1 MPKLPTVR
9 HAPLPPELRAHV
21 AETQRMKAEN
31 AQAKSRAAEERA
43 VAEQAALEKTLS
55 TNAFLDDIERRWA
68 QSAAEGRERARM
80 SLPMDPSGHTRDG
93 VRSVASSALTT

>member
-1 MPKLPTVR
+1 MASARGDGARGIKETNMPKLPTVR
-9 HAPLPPELRAHV
+9 RAPLPPELRAHM

-55 TNAFLDDIERRWA
+55 TNAFLDDIDRRWA
-68 QSAAEGRERARM
+68 QSAADGRERARM
-80 SLPMDPSGHTRDG
+80 SLPMD
-93 VRSVASSALTT
+93 